1 MTLLWWKKGKSFEIF
16 LRDKPVE
23 LLLCLTRQNTNKYPS
38 MLAKEARCTYSHTV
52 HLLQKMEQQ
61 GLVRFEK
68 RGRLKIVQLTG
79 KGEKVANKFE
89 DLGKLL
95 M

>member
-1 MTLLWWKKGKSFEIF
+1 
-16 LRDKPVE
+16 
-23 LLLCLTRQNTNKYPS
+23 
-38 MLAKEARCTYSHTV
+38 
-52 HLLQKMEQQ
+52 MEQQ

-68 RGRLKIVQLTG
+68 KGRLKIVQLTG

>member
-1 MTLLWWKKGKSFEIF
+1 MALLWWKKGKSFDIF

-23 LLLCLTRQNTNKYPS
+23 LLLCLTRQNTAKYPS
-38 MLAKEARCTYSHTV
+38 LLAKEARCTYSHTV
-52 HLLQKMEQQ
+52 HLLQKMEQE

-68 RGRLKIVQLTG
+68 NGRLKIVQLTG
-79 KGEKVANKFE
+79 KGEQVASSFE
-89 DLGKLL
+89 DLGKIL